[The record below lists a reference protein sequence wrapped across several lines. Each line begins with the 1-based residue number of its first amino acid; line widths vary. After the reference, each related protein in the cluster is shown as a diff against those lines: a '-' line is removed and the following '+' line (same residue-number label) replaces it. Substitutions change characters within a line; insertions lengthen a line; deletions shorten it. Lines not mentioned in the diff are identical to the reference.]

1 MVALFE
7 RYDALALPSAQVW
20 PFPAEWRWPQSIAGR
35 AMDTYHRWMEVVIY
49 ATLAGLPCIA
59 MPVGF
64 GKENGL
70 PMGVQLIGRPHGDL
84 AVLQLARAFERI
96 GVGPSR
102 SVAPGGACPP
112 AA

>member
-1 MVALFE
+1 
-7 RYDALALPSAQVW
+7 
-20 PFPAEWRWPQSIAGR
+20 
-35 AMDTYHRWMEVVIY
+35 
-49 ATLAGLPCIA
+49 
-59 MPVGF
+59 
-64 GKENGL
+64 
-70 PMGVQLIGRPHGDL
+70 MGVQMIGRPHGDL

>member
-1 MVALFE
+1 MQPVRAAAERTAFHARMVALFE

-20 PFPAEWRWPQSIAGR
+20 PFPAERRWAHSIAGR
-35 AMDTYHRWMEVVIY
+35 TMDTQHRWMEVVIY

-70 PMGVQLIGRPHGDL
+70 PVGVQ
-84 AVLQLARAFERI
+84 RI
-96 GVGPSR
+96 G
-102 SVAPGGACPP
+102 PP
-112 AA
+112 HAH